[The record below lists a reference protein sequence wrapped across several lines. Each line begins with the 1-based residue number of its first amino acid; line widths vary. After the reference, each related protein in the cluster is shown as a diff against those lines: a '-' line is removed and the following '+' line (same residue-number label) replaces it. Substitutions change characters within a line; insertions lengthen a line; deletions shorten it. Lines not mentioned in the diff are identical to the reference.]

1 MDIVSIGPVA
11 GGPAALE
18 KEMKAVASR
27 LSGSKVAI
35 LYLPIDA
42 DHGAYLRAAEEG
54 LGGPVVGATTGGAAF
69 TERGVTRH
77 QPVAA
82 VLGGPGLAFEVGVA
96 TGLEHDPTAAVAAG
110 VRPVVEAARTFA
122 SRSHTLITLADA
134 FACDGEDLLRA
145 VTDATPPHWRLFGG
159 TAGDDWRFQGT
170 RVFARGEV
178 LERAAV
184 MLGLFT
190 SSPPSLVT
198 RHGWCAAEGSNELT
212 VTAIDGSRLVTLN
225 GEPAAKVYQAELERL
240 GLLRPGEDLV
250 PVMAKYELGAKT
262 VFGGELK
269 IRAPLGVDDDGAVRL
284 ASALPPGTVVHVV
297 TANAD
302 GLIAAA
308 TELSRRALE
317 PFTDTAVRGALVFD
331 CAARLQLL
339 GDRYAEQVTA
349 FQGGRHFP
357 MVGMTCYGEI
367 ARFGGSI
374 EGFHNTT
381 AVMAAWG

>member
-18 KEMKAVASR
+18 RETRAVAGR
-27 LSGSKVAI
+27 LAGSKLAI
-35 LYLPIDA
+35 LYLPYDA

-82 VLGGPGLAFEVGVA
+82 VIGGAGLAFEVGVA
-96 TGLEHDPTAAVAAG
+96 TGLDGSPAAAVAEG
-110 VRPVVEAARTFA
+110 VRPVVAAARGYT
-122 SRSHTLITLADA
+122 SRNHALLTLADA
-134 FACDGEDLLRA
+134 FACDGEALLSALSDA
-145 VTDATPPHWRLFGG
+145 VPPHWRVFGG
-159 TAGDDWRFQGT
+159 TAGDDWRFKGSK
-170 RVFARGEV
+170 VFARGEV
-178 LERAAV
+178 LDRAAV
-184 MLGLFT
+184 MVGLFT
-190 SSPPSLVT
+190 DGAPSLAT
-198 RHGWCAAEGSNELT
+198 RHGWCAAEGSRELT
-212 VTAIDGSRLVTLN
+212 VTAIEGNRLLSLD
-225 GEPAAKVYQAELERL
+225 GEPAAKVYRAELERL
-240 GLLRPGEDLV
+240 GLLRPGEDPV
-250 PVMAKYELGAKT
+250 PVMAKHELGART
-262 VFGGELK
+262 VFGNELK
-269 IRAPLGVDDDGAVRL
+269 IRSPLGVGEDGSVQL
-284 ASALPPGTVVHVV
+284 ASTLPAGTVVRVV
-297 TANAD
+297 TADAD

-317 PFTDTAVRGALVFD
+317 PLAGAAVRGALVFD

-339 GDRYAEQVTA
+339 GDRYAEQVAA

-357 MVGMTCYGEI
+357 MVGMAGYGEI

-381 AVMAAWG
+381 AVMAAW

>member
-18 KEMKAVASR
+18 REMRAVASR
-27 LSGSKVAI
+27 LAGAKLAI
-35 LYLPIDA
+35 LYLPYDS

-82 VLGGPGLAFEVGVA
+82 VIGGQGVAFEVGVA
-96 TGLEHDPTAAVAAG
+96 TGLDTNPEAAIANG
-110 VRPVVEAARTFA
+110 VRPVVAAARGFT
-122 SRSHTLITLADA
+122 SRNHALITLADA
-134 FACDGEDLLRA
+134 YACDGETLLSA
-145 VTDATPPHWRLFGG
+145 VAEAVPPHWRLFGG
-159 TAGDDWRFQGT
+159 TAGEDWRFGGT
-170 RVFARGEV
+170 TKVFARGEV

-184 MLGLFT
+184 MVGLFT
-190 SSPPSLVT
+190 EGPASVAT
-198 RHGWCAAEGSNELT
+198 RHGWCAVDGGRELT
-212 VTAIDGSRLVTLN
+212 VTGSDGARLLTLD
-225 GEPAAKVYQAELERL
+225 GEPAAKVYRTELERL
-240 GLLRPGEDLV
+240 GFMRPGEDLL
-250 PVMAKYELGAKT
+250 PVMAKYELRART
-262 VFGGELK
+262 VFGNELK
-269 IRAPLGVDDDGAVRL
+269 IRSPLGVGDDGSVQL
-284 ASALPPGTVVHVV
+284 ASALPVGTVVRVV
-297 TANAD
+297 SADAD

-317 PFTDTAVRGALVFD
+317 PLAGQAIRGALVFD

-339 GDRYAEQVTA
+339 GERYAEEVAA
-349 FQGGRHFP
+349 FQGGRNFP

-381 AVMAAWG
+381 AVMAAW